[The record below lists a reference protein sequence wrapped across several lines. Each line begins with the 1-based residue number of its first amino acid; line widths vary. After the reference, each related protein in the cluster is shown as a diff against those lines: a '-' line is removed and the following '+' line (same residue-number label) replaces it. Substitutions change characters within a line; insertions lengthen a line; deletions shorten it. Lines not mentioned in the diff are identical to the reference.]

1 MEELKEILGKLTL
14 EEKAGLCSG
23 KDYWLL
29 KSVERLGIPNIMVA
43 DGPHGLRKQPES
55 KENLGVN
62 VSKPSTCF
70 PTACAT
76 ASSWDRNLLHS
87 IGQGIADECLK
98 EKVSVILGPGANIKR
113 SPLCGRNFEYF
124 SEDPYLSGE
133 IAAAFIEGV
142 QSKGVGTSLKH
153 FAANNQEDYRMT
165 INAVIDE
172 RALREIYLTSF
183 ETAVKKA
190 KPWTVMCSY
199 NKLNGA
205 LNSENKWLLTDIL
218 RDEWGYEGLV
228 MSDWGSVNERV
239 EGVKAGLDLEM
250 PGGVAHNDKK
260 IVEAVNNGTLYM
272 KDLDKAVLRVL
283 ELIKKASE
291 KIKENYDFD
300 IQKNH
305 GLAREAAAQ
314 SAVLLK
320 NNGNLL
326 PLSKSA
332 KIAVIGEMAKRP
344 RYQGSGSSLINPSK
358 LDNAY
363 DSMKSQKIDFKYAQG
378 YSYMIDAVDETL
390 INEACDIAKGADV
403 VVVFAGLTPLYES
416 EGYDR
421 EHARL
426 PENQNVLINRLLD
439 VNPNIAVVLAGG
451 SPVEMPWADKV
462 NSILNMYLAG
472 QAGGSAAVD
481 LLFGDA
487 NPSGKLAETYPVK
500 YSVSASSKY
509 FPEGPR
515 TVEYRESIYVG
526 YRYFDTAKKPVLFPF
541 GHGLS
546 YAAFEYS
553 DLSVSSENITDND
566 TLTVSFKIKNTGK
579 TAGAEVA
586 QLYVHDVESTVFKA
600 EKELK
605 GFEKIFLQPGEEKK
619 AELTLDKRS
628 FAYYSVKDKD
638 WCVESGEYEILV
650 GSSSRD
656 IRLSKIIN
664 VTSDDKTQDYPAD
677 KLKGYY
683 MKDGELVASDEA
695 FTALYGSE
703 LPAKNRSAKELYT
716 WSSTID
722 DMRGTLIGKI
732 MYNKGMKE
740 MKRQVP
746 GDDEN
751 AILAQNMNIRM
762 LPQAPLR
769 NIVSMNGTIFTA
781 EMADALLLMLN
792 GKRIRGG
799 FKLLKAMI
807 RK

>member
-1 MEELKEILGKLTL
+1 MEDLKEILGKLTL

-29 KSVERLGIPNIMVA
+29 KSVERFGMPNIMVA
-43 DGPHGLRKQPES
+43 DGPHGLRKQPDS
-55 KENLGVN
+55 AENVGVN

-87 IGQGIADECLK
+87 IGQAIADECLK

-133 IAAAFIEGV
+133 ISAAFIEGV

-172 RALREIYLTSF
+172 RALREIYLSGF

-190 KPWTVMCSY
+190 KPWTIMCSY

-205 LNSENKWLLTDIL
+205 LNSENKWLLTDVL

-260 IVEAVNNGTLYM
+260 IVEAVKNGTLDM
-272 KDLDKAVLRVL
+272 KDLDKTVLRVL

-300 IQKNH
+300 IKKNH
-305 GLAREAAAQ
+305 ELARKAAAQ

-320 NNGNLL
+320 NNDNLL
-326 PLSKSA
+326 PLNKSS

-363 DSMKSQKIDFKYAQG
+363 DSMKAQGIEFQYAQG
-378 YSYMIDAVDETL
+378 YSYMSDTTDEKL
-390 INEACDIAKGADV
+390 INEACDKAKDAEIV
-403 VVVFAGLTPLYES
+403 IVFAGLTPLYES

-426 PENQNVLINRLLD
+426 PENQNVLIDRLLN
-439 VNPNIAVVLAGG
+439 VNPKLAVVLAGG
-451 SPVEMPWADKV
+451 SPVEMPWADRV
-462 NSILNMYLAG
+462 SSILNMYLSG
-472 QAGGSAAVD
+472 QAGGSAVVD
-481 LLFGDA
+481 LLFGDV

-500 YSVSASSKY
+500 YLDMASSKY

-546 YAAFEYS
+546 YTAFEYS
-553 DLSVSSENITDND
+553 DLSVSSENITDKD
-566 TLTVSFKIKNTGK
+566 TLTVSFKVKNTGK
-579 TAGAEVA
+579 TAGSEVA
-586 QLYVHDVESTVFKA
+586 QLYVHDVQSTVFKA

-605 GFEKIFLQPGEEKK
+605 GFEKVFLQPDEEQKV
-619 AELTLDKRS
+619 ELTLDKRS
-628 FAYYSVKDKD
+628 FAYYSVKNKD

-656 IRLSKIIN
+656 IRLTKVIYIA
-664 VTSDDKTQDYPAD
+664 SDYKEIDYPAD

-683 MKDGELVASDEA
+683 IKDGQLDASDEA

-703 LPAKNRSAKELYT
+703 LPTKTRPAKELYT
-716 WSSTID
+716 WSSTIN

-732 MYNKGMKE
+732 IYKKGMEE

-769 NIVSMNGTIFTA
+769 NIVSMNGNIFSA
-781 EMADALLLMLN
+781 EMADALLLILN
-792 GKRIRGG
+792 GKRIRGW
-799 FKLLKAMI
+799 FKMFKSMR

>member
-1 MEELKEILGKLTL
+1 MEDLKEILGKLTL

-29 KSVERLGIPNIMVA
+29 KSVERFGIPNIMVA
-43 DGPHGLRKQPES
+43 DGPHGLRKQPDS
-55 KENLGVN
+55 AENVGVN

-87 IGQGIADECLK
+87 IGQAIADECLK

-133 IAAAFIEGV
+133 ISAAFIEGV

-172 RALREIYLTSF
+172 RALREIYLSGF

-190 KPWTVMCSY
+190 KPWTIMCSY

-205 LNSENKWLLTDIL
+205 LNSENKWLLTDVL

-260 IVEAVNNGTLYM
+260 IVEAVKNGTLDM

-300 IQKNH
+300 IKKNH
-305 GLAREAAAQ
+305 ELARKAAAQ

-320 NNGNLL
+320 NNDNLL
-326 PLSKSA
+326 PLNKSS

-363 DSMKSQKIDFKYAQG
+363 DSMKAQGIEFQYAQG
-378 YSYMIDAVDETL
+378 YSYMSDTTDEKL
-390 INEACDIAKGADV
+390 INEACDKAKDAEIV
-403 VVVFAGLTPLYES
+403 IVFAGLTPLYES

-426 PENQNVLINRLLD
+426 PENQNILIDRLLN
-439 VNPNIAVVLAGG
+439 VNPKLAVVLAGG
-451 SPVEMPWADKV
+451 SPVEMPWADRV
-462 NSILNMYLAG
+462 SSILNMYLSG
-472 QAGGSAAVD
+472 QAGGSAVID
-481 LLFGDA
+481 LLFGDV

-500 YSVSASSKY
+500 YSDMASSKY

-546 YAAFEYS
+546 YTAFEYS
-553 DLSVSSENITDND
+553 DLGVSSENITDKD
-566 TLTVSFKIKNTGK
+566 TLTVSFKVKNTGK
-579 TAGAEVA
+579 VAGAEVA

-605 GFEKIFLQPGEEKK
+605 GFEKIFLQPGEEQKV
-619 AELTLDKRS
+619 ELTLDKRS
-628 FAYYSVKDKD
+628 FAYYSVKNKD

-656 IRLSKIIN
+656 IRLTKVIN
-664 VTSDDKTQDYPAD
+664 ISSDYKELDYPAD

-683 MKDGELVASDEA
+683 IKDGQLDTSDEA

-703 LPAKNRSAKELYT
+703 LPTKIRPSKELYT
-716 WSSTID
+716 WSSTIN

-732 MYNKGMKE
+732 IYKKGMEE

-769 NIVSMNGTIFTA
+769 NIVSMNGNVFSA
-781 EMADALLLMLN
+781 EMADALLFILN
-792 GKRIRGG
+792 GKRIRGW
-799 FKLLKAMI
+799 FKMLKAM
-807 RK
+807 RR

>member
-1 MEELKEILGKLTL
+1 MEDLKEILGKLTL

-29 KSVERLGIPNIMVA
+29 KSVERFGVPNIMVA

-55 KENLGVN
+55 AENLGVN

-87 IGQGIADECLK
+87 IGQAIADECLK
-98 EKVSVILGPGANIKR
+98 EKVSVLLGPGANIKR

-124 SEDPYLSGE
+124 SEDPFLSGE
-133 IAAAFIEGV
+133 ISAAFIEGV

-172 RALREIYLTSF
+172 RALREIYLASF
-183 ETAVKKA
+183 ERAVKKA
-190 KPWTVMCSY
+190 KPWTIMCSY
-199 NKLNGA
+199 NKINGN
-205 LNSENKWLLTDIL
+205 LNSENKWLLTDVL

-228 MSDWGSVNERV
+228 MSDWGAVSERV

-260 IVEAVNNGTLYM
+260 IVEAVQNGTLDM
-272 KDLDKAVLRVL
+272 KDLDKVVLRVL

-291 KIKENYDFD
+291 KVKENYDFD
-300 IQKNH
+300 IKKNH
-305 GLAREAAAQ
+305 ELARKAAAQ

-320 NNGNLL
+320 NNDNLL
-326 PLSKSA
+326 PLNKSS

-363 DSMKSQKIDFKYAQG
+363 DSMKAQGIEFQYAQG
-378 YSYMIDAVDETL
+378 YSYMSDATDEKL
-390 INEACDIAKGADV
+390 INEACDIAKDADI
-403 VVVFAGLTPLYES
+403 VVVFSGLTPLYES

-426 PENQNVLINRLLD
+426 PENQNVLIDRLLS
-439 VNPNIAVVLAGG
+439 VNPKLAVVLAGG

-462 NSILNMYLAG
+462 SSILNMYLSG
-472 QAGGSAAVD
+472 QAGGSAVVD
-481 LLFGDA
+481 LLFGDV

-500 YSVSASSKY
+500 YSDIASSKY

-546 YAAFEYS
+546 YTAFEYS
-553 DLSVSSENITDND
+553 DINVSSENITDKD
-566 TLTVSFKIKNTGK
+566 TLTVSFCVKNTGK

-586 QLYVHDVESTVFKA
+586 QLYVHDIESTVFKA

-605 GFEKIFLQPGEEKK
+605 GFEKIFLQPGEEQKV
-619 AELTLDKRS
+619 ELTLDKRS
-628 FAYYSVKDKD
+628 FAYYSVKSKD

-656 IRLSKIIN
+656 IRLTKVIN
-664 VTSDDKTQDYPAD
+664 IASDYKVLDYPTD

-683 MKDGELVASDEA
+683 IKDGQLDASDEA
-695 FTALYGSE
+695 FTALYGSQ
-703 LPAKNRSAKELYT
+703 LPTKIRPAKELYT
-716 WSSTID
+716 WSSTIN

-732 MYNKGMKE
+732 IYKKGMEE

-762 LPQAPLR
+762 FPQAPLR
-769 NIVSMNGTIFTA
+769 NIVSMNGNVFSA
-781 EMADALLLMLN
+781 EMADALLLILN
-792 GKRIRGG
+792 GKRIRGW
-799 FKLLKAMI
+799 FKMLKAMR

>member
-1 MEELKEILGKLTL
+1 MEDLKEILGKLTL

-29 KSVERLGIPNIMVA
+29 KSVERFGIPNIMVA
-43 DGPHGLRKQPES
+43 DGPHGLRKQPDS
-55 KENLGVN
+55 AENVGVN

-87 IGQGIADECLK
+87 IGQAIADECLK

-133 IAAAFIEGV
+133 ISAAFIEGV

-172 RALREIYLTSF
+172 RALREIYLSGF

-190 KPWTVMCSY
+190 KPWTIMCSY

-205 LNSENKWLLTDIL
+205 LNSENKWLLTDVL

-260 IVEAVNNGTLYM
+260 IVEAVKNGTLDM

-300 IQKNH
+300 IKKNH
-305 GLAREAAAQ
+305 ELARKAAAQ

-320 NNGNLL
+320 NNDNLL
-326 PLSKSA
+326 PLNKSS

-363 DSMKSQKIDFKYAQG
+363 DSMKAQGIEFQYAQG
-378 YSYMIDAVDETL
+378 YSYMSDTTDEKL
-390 INEACDIAKGADV
+390 INEACDKAKDAEIV
-403 VVVFAGLTPLYES
+403 IVFAGLTPLYES

-426 PENQNVLINRLLD
+426 PENQNVLIDRLLN
-439 VNPNIAVVLAGG
+439 VNPKLAVVLAGG
-451 SPVEMPWADKV
+451 SPVEMPWADRV
-462 NSILNMYLAG
+462 SSILNMYLSG
-472 QAGGSAAVD
+472 QAGGSAVVD
-481 LLFGDA
+481 LLFGDV

-500 YSVSASSKY
+500 YLDMASSKY

-546 YAAFEYS
+546 YTAFEYS
-553 DLSVSSENITDND
+553 DLSVSSENITDKD
-566 TLTVSFKIKNTGK
+566 TLTVSFKVKNTGK
-579 TAGAEVA
+579 TAGSEVT
-586 QLYVHDVESTVFKA
+586 QLYVHDVQSTVFKA

-605 GFEKIFLQPGEEKK
+605 GFEKVFLQPGEEQKV
-619 AELTLDKRS
+619 ELTLDKRS
-628 FAYYSVKDKD
+628 FAYYSVKNKD

-656 IRLSKIIN
+656 IRLTKVIYIASDYKEIN
-664 VTSDDKTQDYPAD
+664 YPAD

-683 MKDGELVASDEA
+683 IKDGQLDTSDEA

-703 LPAKNRSAKELYT
+703 LPTKIRPAKELYT
-716 WSSTID
+716 WSSTIN

-732 MYNKGMKE
+732 IYKKGMEE

-769 NIVSMNGTIFTA
+769 NIVSMNGNIFSA
-781 EMADALLLMLN
+781 EMADALLLILN
-792 GKRIRGG
+792 GKRIRGW
-799 FKLLKAMI
+799 FKMFKSMR

>member
-1 MEELKEILGKLTL
+1 MEDLKEILGKLTL

-29 KSVERLGIPNIMVA
+29 KSVERFGVPNIMVA
-43 DGPHGLRKQPES
+43 DGPHGLRKQPDS
-55 KENLGVN
+55 AENVGVN

-87 IGQGIADECLK
+87 IGQAIADECLK

-133 IAAAFIEGV
+133 ISAAFIEGV

-172 RALREIYLTSF
+172 RALREIYLSGF

-190 KPWTVMCSY
+190 KPWTIMCSY

-205 LNSENKWLLTDIL
+205 LNSENKWLLTDVL

-260 IVEAVNNGTLYM
+260 IVEAVKNGTLDM

-300 IQKNH
+300 IKKNH
-305 GLAREAAAQ
+305 ELARKAAAQ

-320 NNGNLL
+320 NNDNLL
-326 PLSKSA
+326 PLNKSS

-363 DSMKSQKIDFKYAQG
+363 DSMKAQGIEFQYAQG
-378 YSYMIDAVDETL
+378 YSYMSDTTDEKL
-390 INEACDIAKGADV
+390 INEACDKAKDAEIV
-403 VVVFAGLTPLYES
+403 IVFAGLTPLYES

-426 PENQNVLINRLLD
+426 PENQNVLIDRLLN
-439 VNPNIAVVLAGG
+439 VNPKLAVVLAGG
-451 SPVEMPWADKV
+451 SPVEMPWADRV
-462 NSILNMYLAG
+462 SSILNMYLSG
-472 QAGGSAAVD
+472 QAGGSAVID
-481 LLFGDA
+481 LLFGDV

-500 YSVSASSKY
+500 YLDMASSKY

-546 YAAFEYS
+546 YTAFEYS
-553 DLSVSSENITDND
+553 DLSVSSENITDKD
-566 TLTVSFKIKNTGK
+566 TLTVSFKVKNTGK
-579 TAGAEVA
+579 TAGSEVA

-605 GFEKIFLQPGEEKK
+605 GFEKVFLQPGEDQKV
-619 AELTLDKRS
+619 ELTLDKRS
-628 FAYYSVKDKD
+628 FAYYSVKNKD
-638 WCVESGEYEILV
+638 WCVESGEYEILI

-656 IRLSKIIN
+656 IRLTKVIYIASDYKEIN
-664 VTSDDKTQDYPAD
+664 YPAD

-683 MKDGELVASDEA
+683 IKDGQLDASDEA

-703 LPAKNRSAKELYT
+703 LPTKIRPAKELYT
-716 WSSTID
+716 WSSTIN
-722 DMRGTLIGKI
+722 DMRGTHIGKI
-732 MYNKGMKE
+732 IYKKGMEE
-740 MKRQVP
+740 MKRQVT

-769 NIVSMNGTIFTA
+769 NIVSMNGNIFSA
-781 EMADALLLMLN
+781 EMADALLLILN
-792 GKRIRGG
+792 GKRIRGW
-799 FKLLKAMI
+799 FKMFKSMR